1 MSYKVDKAGGGPYT
15 HEIDAIR
22 DERYRANVMGVK
34 PDFHAVFPGTISQG
48 AYEVI
53 RDIQTDKQVEAPVG
67 DFVENVVFHDEEEAP
82 AEEAPAESPVPGNAP
97 AKESTASETPEPK
110 QGNAESTP
118 APVADSQPVAVV
130 DLQTVLDP
138 VTPDNDTPIYVS
150 MEESNGTP
158 A

>member
-22 DERYRANVMGVK
+22 DERYRAGVMGVG
-34 PDFHAVFPGTISQG
+34 PDFHAVFDNTVISQG

-53 RDIQTDKQVEAPVG
+53 KDIDKPIELPVG
-67 DFVENVVFHDEEEAP
+67 DFVENVVFHDEEEAAP
-82 AEEAPAESPVPGNAP
+82 EKAPAESPVSGDTA
-97 AKESTASETPEPK
+97 AKESPASETTGSVA
-110 QGNAESTP
+110 GNAESTS
-118 APVADSQPVAVV
+118 APVEQPAAVV

-138 VTPDNDTPIYVS
+138 VTPDNDTPIYVE
-150 MEESNGTP
+150 MESASGTP